1 MAKAK
6 QPVTVADIE
15 FDALIDSEQTFEAQ
29 VPEYAVETGYSVSD
43 GIIFGAEK
51 LSMTLFVTNTPVT
64 WYSRHGLDQSR
75 VDTVCKKLEE
85 LYYKAEPITIVTS
98 DETYT
103 DMAIE
108 AISIRKTLETG
119 YAREIPI
126 SFKKVRKTSAKTT
139 TIPDSYGKSGA
150 TAKSAGT
157 ASTTTAN
164 SGASTAGAGGSSS
177 SGSGSSSGFES
188 GSSNNGNS
196 KSSILY
202 SAASSMGLLS

>member
-15 FDALIDSEQTFEAQ
+15 FDALIESERSFEAQ

-43 GIIFGAEK
+43 GIIFGAET
-51 LSMTLFVTNTPVT
+51 LSMTLYITNTPVT
-64 WYSRHGLDQSR
+64 WYSRHGSDQSR

-108 AISIRKTLETG
+108 SISIRKTLETG

-139 TIPDSYGKSGA
+139 TIPDSYGKKRLHSQVGRHCQHVY
-150 TAKSAGT
+150 
-157 ASTTTAN
+157 
-164 SGASTAGAGGSSS
+164 
-177 SGSGSSSGFES
+177 FEFF
-188 GSSNNGNS
+188 
-196 KSSILY
+196 IRCVCQRYIWLWR
-202 SAASSMGLLS
+202 LSLG

>member
-6 QPVTVADIE
+6 QPVTVADVE
-15 FDALIDSEQTFEAQ
+15 FDALIESERSFEAQ

-43 GIIFGAEK
+43 GIIFGAET
-51 LSMTLFVTNTPVT
+51 LSMTLYVTNTPVT
-64 WYSRHGLDQSR
+64 WYSRHGSDQSR

-85 LYYKAEPITIVTS
+85 LYYQAEPITIVTS

-108 AISIRKTLETG
+108 SISIRKTLETG

-126 SFKKVRKTSAKTT
+126 SFKKIRKTSAKTT
-139 TIPDSYGKSGA
+139 TIPDSYGKSGS

-157 ASTTTAN
+157 ASTSTSDSS
-164 SGASTAGAGGSSS
+164 SGASGSGASGSGGSA
-177 SGSGSSSGFES
+177 SGSGSSS
-188 GSSNNGNS
+188 SSNGNS
-196 KSSILY
+196 KSSIWY
-202 SAASSMGLLS
+202 SAANSLGLLS